1 MIIAFMG
8 NDGGGKTTI
17 AKEFVKIFRDL
28 GFEVIYKHE
37 YEYTILK
44 LLFRAVGMEKI
55 RSERKKMIVEREKSW
70 KYYLWPFLVWFDIH
84 CSLVF
89 FKLFKRKA
97 IVILDRYLYDHYL
110 SFKYLGY
117 LTGLSELLYTKFSL
131 KPDIAFVLWIEPR
144 IAYLRKKSTHNYDI
158 TFYVEQTK
166 RYIELSKM
174 LRLNAVNT
182 NKSVLDTVNEIFMRL
197 PEDKLTYFLR
207 KGMQNRV
214 LFSVIK
220 KYGLNS
226 AWMKFNQ
233 ALDETEKKL
242 KKTFTVVKDLF
253 ERSGVEKYCVVK
265 TLTSEG
271 WMGNDVDIL
280 VSKSDFGKIIVK
292 LKELNTSKIV
302 LIQKFAEKGK
312 VDIHVQDGF
321 TIDLHSYIGWRNV
334 VFIPSED
341 VINKNLL
348 VKKRNDIYFAGE
360 KINSIIISLTHVFE
374 KGFVTLDEYNYLRNH
389 FDETFMQTNFPHLRI
404 LLSDYISW
412 ITKTLR
418 EKRNRSY
425 PLFIPMPIIIKCY
438 LELLFYSKN
447 GHSNV
452 FWKLK
457 AFVRDISFMIFWRIR
472 YVLKSKLPF
481 EVAF

>member
-8 NDGGGKTTI
+8 NDGSGKTTI

-44 LLFRAVGMEKI
+44 LLFRIVGMEKI
-55 RSERKKMIVEREKSW
+55 RSEKKKMIVEREKSW

-89 FKLFKRKA
+89 FRLFKRNT
-97 IVILDRYLYDHYL
+97 IVILDRSLYDHYL
-110 SFKYLGY
+110 SFRYLGY
-117 LTGLSELLYTKFSL
+117 LTWLSELLYTKFSL
-131 KPDIAFVLWIEPR
+131 KPDIAFVLWVEPR
-144 IAYLRKKSTHNYDI
+144 TAYLRKKSTHNYDI

-174 LRLNAVNT
+174 LRVNAVNT
-182 NKSVLDTVNEIFMRL
+182 NKSVVNTVNEIFMRL

-226 AWMKFNQ
+226 AWMKFTQ
-233 ALDETEKKL
+233 ALDEREEKL

-253 ERSGVEKYCVVK
+253 ERCDVEKYCVFK

-271 WMGNDVDIL
+271 WIGNDVDIL
-280 VSKSDFGKIIVK
+280 VSKSDFGKIIAK
-292 LKELNTSKIV
+292 LKELHTSKIV

-321 TIDLHSYIGWRNV
+321 TVDLHSYIGWRNV
-334 VFIPSED
+334 VFIPSEE
-341 VINKNLL
+341 VINNNLL
-348 VKKRNDIYFAGE
+348 VKKRNGICFAGE
-360 KINSIIISLTHVFE
+360 KINSIIIFLTHVFE
-374 KGFVTLDEYNYLRNH
+374 KGFVTLEEYNFLRSH
-389 FDETFMQTNFPHLRI
+389 FDETFMQTSLPHLYI

-412 ITKTLR
+412 MTKTLK

-438 LELLFYSKN
+438 LKLLLYSKN
-447 GHSNV
+447 GHSNM

-457 AFVRDISFMIFWRIR
+457 AFVRDIPFMIFWRIR
-472 YVLKSKLPF
+472 YVFKNKLPF
-481 EVAF
+481 EAFG